1 MQRAVGVQEGALEE
15 VVFEGRRILQENMGD
30 MSLPWSKPRNTGRG
44 VGVEKG
50 KPGLKLNR
58 VKFHQP

>member
-15 VVFEGRRILQENMGD
+15 VVFEGRRILQGNTGD
-30 MSLPWSKPRNTGRG
+30 MSLPWSKPRNTGHG

-50 KPGLKLNR
+50 KPA
-58 VKFHQP
+58 